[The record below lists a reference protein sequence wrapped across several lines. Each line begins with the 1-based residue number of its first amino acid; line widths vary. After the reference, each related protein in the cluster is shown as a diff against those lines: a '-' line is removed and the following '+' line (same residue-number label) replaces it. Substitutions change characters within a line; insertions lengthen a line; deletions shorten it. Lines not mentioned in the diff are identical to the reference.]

1 MAIEIDRRIIL
12 AVSMVIIAL
21 PYIFPF
27 ALPLKIDA
35 TTQDTY
41 GVLEDIPDGSTIFFS
56 VDIGLESLAEM
67 QSGLNVMAKYF
78 IDRQFKIVSCSFYTD
93 GPVIFTTY
101 FKPMLEAAGYVDGV
115 DFINLGYIS
124 GLTVAYQ
131 ATATDIRSAVQTD
144 YYGNPIDGQPIM
156 ENVNK
161 ATDFALAIT
170 IDAYNS
176 VNDYITY
183 WGTPFGTPIVGFATG
198 TCFMVY
204 YPQYIGG
211 LCEGLVNGGRGIA
224 EFELLVKKPGLA
236 LAGIGA
242 VTVANLMVILFMV
255 LGNISSYLG
264 GPEGGE

>member
-27 ALPLKIDA
+27 ALPLEIDVS
-35 TTQDTY
+35 TQDSY
-41 GVLEDIPDGSTIFFS
+41 SVMESMPDGATILFS

-67 QSGLNVMAKYF
+67 QSGLNVLAKYF
-78 IDRQFKIVSCSFYTD
+78 IDKQFKIVAVSFYTD

-115 DFINLGYIS
+115 DYINLGYIS
-124 GLTVAYQ
+124 GLSVAYQ
-131 ATATDIRSAVQTD
+131 AAATDIRSAVQTD

-156 ENVNK
+156 ENVNM
-161 ATDFALAIT
+161 ATDYAMAVT

-176 VNDYITY
+176 VNDFITY

-204 YPQYIGG
+204 YPNYIGG

-242 VTVANLMVILFMV
+242 VTVANLMVVLFMI
-255 LGNISSYLG
+255 LGNVSSYLG
-264 GPEGGE
+264 RSSGGE